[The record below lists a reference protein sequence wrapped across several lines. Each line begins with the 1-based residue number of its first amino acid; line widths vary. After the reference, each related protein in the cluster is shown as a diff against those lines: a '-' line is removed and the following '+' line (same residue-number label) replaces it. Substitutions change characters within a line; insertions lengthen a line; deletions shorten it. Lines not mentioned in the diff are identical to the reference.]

1 MTPNEGVDARDAVA
15 AMSGWWIEQ
24 VNFVM
29 TVQSQQAS
37 RVANAPYPSI
47 GRLFSSITGHVSRL
61 SEGNFLGLRSNRDVR
76 TSFPHVLINSI
87 R

>member
-1 MTPNEGVDARDAVA
+1 MDARDTIA

-29 TVQSQQAS
+29 TVQSQETS
-37 RVANAPYPSI
+37 RVASIPYPSI
-47 GRLFSSITGHVSRL
+47 GRLFSSIAGHVSRQG
-61 SEGNFLGLRSNRDVR
+61 EGNFLGLRSNRDVG
-76 TSFPHVLINSI
+76 TSFPHVPNSI